1 MKYLPAVFLFC
12 LIFLTS
18 NVFSQ
23 KTVAPKFSSA
33 YTNLTS
39 DCKAI
44 KGGEGTDDASDCKGV
59 GGYRIYLSPSAAM
72 LGISAQ
78 IPNKTDAIQIATQDI
93 GFDETKRRIEWRL
106 ANGKPFAVI
115 MRVAKYG
122 ETDEENPYFGKKIG
136 EELVVVGLQG
146 FEKID
151 FKVDANTPNA
161 NEKARELADGNYN
174 KK

>member
-1 MKYLPAVFLFC
+1 MKYLPSVFLFC

-18 NVFSQ
+18 SVFAQ
-23 KTVAPKFSSA
+23 KFSSV
-33 YTNLTS
+33 YTNLTT
-39 DCKAI
+39 DCKTI

-78 IPNKTDAIQIATQDI
+78 IPNKSDAIQIATQDI
-93 GFDETKRRIEWRL
+93 GFDQTKNKIEWRL

-122 ETDEENPYFGKKIG
+122 ETNDENPYFGKKIG

-146 FEKID
+146 FEQIT
-151 FKVDANTPNA
+151 FKVDAKTAKA
-161 NEKARELADGNYN
+161 NEKAREFADGNY
-174 KK
+174 KKK